1 MRRICRDGV
10 AHRFTMLL
18 EACRAGRYPL
28 APKAHRGRAR
38 GENAMK
44 TLMLAGLVTMS
55 LAAGAAPAMAQDP
68 SGTWLSQSGDTRVRI
83 ARCGS
88 AYCGTIVAV
97 RNNLKDENNPNP
109 ALRTRSLVGV
119 QMISGLQSS
128 GEGAWSGS
136 LYNYTDGKTY
146 SGKMRLVS
154 PAALELSG
162 YVMGVICRSQ
172 TWSRVN

>member
-1 MRRICRDGV
+1 
-10 AHRFTMLL
+10 
-18 EACRAGRYPL
+18 
-28 APKAHRGRAR
+28 
-38 GENAMK
+38 MK

-136 LYNYTDGKTY
+136 LYN
-146 SGKMRLVS
+146 
-154 PAALELSG
+154 
-162 YVMGVICRSQ
+162 
-172 TWSRVN
+172 